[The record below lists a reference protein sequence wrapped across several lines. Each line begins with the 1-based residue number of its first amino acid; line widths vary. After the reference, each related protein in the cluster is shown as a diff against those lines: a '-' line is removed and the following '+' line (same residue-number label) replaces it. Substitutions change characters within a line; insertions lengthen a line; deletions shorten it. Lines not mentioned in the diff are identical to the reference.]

1 MRPKDR
7 TRGVR
12 DTRRVAI
19 AIRIGAGSLVL
30 AFLVSI
36 IPVAIASA
44 DELAPADSASGAPL
58 AVDAAPV
65 AIPSPTA
72 TSDYLTRE
80 AAPLP
85 LDPEAARA
93 PSLHFLHGNRLF
105 LLGKLATNG
114 GPGTP
119 DPRLRSWL
127 NERMLSAMSSLGQ
140 AEADLSSGGLVEAAD
155 WPELEALSADI
166 DSIAARCRGIDTR
179 LRSLRDDF
187 AHHQATE
194 LLVALAAPSDLAA
207 GIESVALRWNGHE
220 VAGLPFAAV
229 DRAALVGGG
238 YRPLHRAFA
247 RPESHAIEVEVT
259 MSGGRTL
266 HGQTS
271 VAPEANRLTIIVLEA
286 QKDGVA
292 ARVWTL

>member
-1 MRPKDR
+1 MD
-7 TRGVR
+7 GVR
-12 DTRRVAI
+12 
-19 AIRIGAGSLVL
+19 GARFGRPTALGVGTVVFGFCL
-30 AFLVSI
+30 GFFALPATAV
-36 IPVAIASA
+36 A
-44 DELAPADSASGAPL
+44 DELALASSATDSA
-58 AVDAAPV
+58 AAPTIV
-65 AIPSPTA
+65 PPPSA

-80 AAPLP
+80 AAPLT

-93 PSLHFLHGNRLF
+93 PSLPFLHGNRLF
-105 LLGKLATNG
+105 LLGRLAANG

-127 NERMLSAMSSLGQ
+127 NERMLRAMTSLGE
-140 AEADLSSGGLVEAAD
+140 AEAELAMGGLVEAAG
-155 WPELEALSADI
+155 WPELEALAADI
-166 DSIAARCRGIDTR
+166 DSIAARCRSIDTR

-207 GIESVALRWNGHE
+207 GIEAVALRWNGHE

-229 DRAALVGGG
+229 DRAALGGGG

-259 MSGGRTL
+259 LSGGRTL
-266 HGQTS
+266 HGQTA
-271 VAPEANRLTIIVLEA
+271 VLPAANRLTIIVLEA

-292 ARVWTL
+292 ARAWTL